1 MQAISKIAI
10 LMALASGCALAE
22 PPQGSGP
29 SAEGTPTPVAHPPV
43 PAELPPLSPDF
54 QASMASSQLQTYR
67 YSQLA
72 EQALALKKL
81 CETGFGPPDLC
92 PKSGPAASPNA
103 AMAGPGEFPTVLA
116 IDGAGSALTAIL
128 ALPDGRRM
136 TVRPG
141 AMLPG
146 GLTVTAVTGDDVRV
160 RTVPGQEDHL
170 AFGGGPVR

>member
-1 MQAISKIAI
+1 
-10 LMALASGCALAE
+10 MALVSGCALAE
-22 PPQGSGP
+22 PPRGLVP
-29 SAEGTPTPVAHPPV
+29 SAVATPTPVADPPV

-92 PKSGPAASPNA
+92 PKSGPAGSSNAAIASPA
-103 AMAGPGEFPTVLA
+103 EFPTVLA
-116 IDGAGSALTAIL
+116 IDGAGSALAAIL

-136 TVRPG
+136 RVRPG
-141 AMLPG
+141 TILPG
-146 GLTVTAVTGDDVRV
+146 GLIVTAVTGDDVRV
-160 RTVPGQEDHL
+160 RIAPGREEHL
-170 AFGGGPVR
+170 AFGEGPVR

>member
-1 MQAISKIAI
+1 
-10 LMALASGCALAE
+10 MALASGSALAE
-22 PPQGSGP
+22 QPKGSVP
-29 SAEGTPTPVAHPPV
+29 SGEGAPTQIAHPPV

-81 CETGFGPPDLC
+81 CETGFGPADLC
-92 PKSGPAASPNA
+92 SKSAAVGSSQA
-103 AMAGPGEFPTVLA
+103 ATASPGEFPTVLA

-128 ALPDGRRM
+128 ALADGRRM

-141 AMLPG
+141 AILPG

-160 RTVPGQEDHL
+160 RTAPGREEHL
-170 AFGGGPVR
+170 AFGGRPVR

>member
-1 MQAISKIAI
+1 
-10 LMALASGCALAE
+10 MALASGSALAE

-29 SAEGTPTPVAHPPV
+29 SAEGTATQVAQPPV

-54 QASMASSQLQTYR
+54 QAAMASSQLQTYR

-81 CETGFGPPDLC
+81 CETGFGPADLC
-92 PKSGPAASPNA
+92 SKSAAAGTSQA
-103 AMAGPGEFPTVLA
+103 AAGSPGEFPTVLA

-141 AMLPG
+141 AILPG
-146 GLTVTAVTGDDVRV
+146 GLTVTVVTGDDVRV
-160 RTVPGQEDHL
+160 RTGPGREEHL
-170 AFGGGPVR
+170 PFGGGAVR